1 MNDTTPQTEIL
12 PPAPKQ
18 ISVSTRLVKG
28 IAFTLV
34 IMLAIAGTT
43 IGTITMFQLNTTRH
57 QLSQTQ
63 SQLSTTQGQLST
75 AQTQLGTAQAQLSCM
90 EPTIDYLSQFNGWF
104 SQVGNDGDTWYSPA
118 TNGRPTASSNMKSC
132 G

>member
-18 ISVSTRLVKG
+18 ISVSTRLMKG

-34 IMLAIAGTT
+34 ILLAIAGTT
-43 IGTITMFQLNTTRH
+43 IGTITMLQLNTTRH

-63 SQLSTTQGQLST
+63 SQLSTTQG
-75 AQTQLGTAQAQLSCM
+75 QLGTAQAQLSCM

-118 TNGRPTASSNMKSC
+118 TNRHPTASSDMQSC